1 MATVRALEIYEPERS
16 SRQSDVDAS
25 IILMN
30 FEGEKF
36 VQIDTYGSK
45 DRKLVGKRSQSLRLS
60 REAFEQLVKLG
71 TAHFAQ
77 GQ

>member
-1 MATVRALEIYEPERS
+1 MATVRALKIYQPERFS
-16 SRQSDVDAS
+16 KQSDADAS
-25 IILMN
+25 IVLLD

-36 VQIDTYGSK
+36 VQIDSYGSK

-60 REAFEQLVKLG
+60 KEAFEQLVKLG

>member
-1 MATVRALEIYEPERS
+1 MATVRALKIYQPERS
-16 SRQSDVDAS
+16 SKQSDADAS
-25 IILMN
+25 IILLD

-36 VQIDTYGSK
+36 VQIDSYGSK

-60 REAFEQLVKLG
+60 KEAFEQLVKLG

>member
-1 MATVRALEIYEPERS
+1 MATVRALKIYEPERS
-16 SRQSDVDAS
+16 SPQGDVDAS
-25 IILMN
+25 IILLD

-36 VQIDTYGSK
+36 IQIDTYGSK
-45 DRKLVGKRSQSLRLS
+45 DRKFVGKRSQSLRLS
-60 REAFEQLVKLG
+60 KEAFEQLVKLG